1 MKKKKREGMTDIQCV
16 FIQNIIFIRPLSINR
31 GKELLERL
39 KAYAFVAHFPSNHF
53 QEMQEI
59 YARKMGTTWGKCWIL
74 REIYKEKGKRT
85 EKERERFEE

>member
-1 MKKKKREGMTDIQCV
+1 M
-16 FIQNIIFIRPLSINR
+16 
-31 GKELLERL
+31 
-39 KAYAFVAHFPSNHF
+39 AHFPSNHF